1 MRPPASDTTAAPA
14 GATAPG
20 PWAPLREP
28 MFRAMW
34 LAVLASNVGTWV
46 ENVATGWLMAEM
58 TGSAAMLGLVQAAQT
73 LPVVVLALLAGA
85 LADVVDRRAYLL
97 ATQLWLMTVAT
108 ALALLAAGGLLN
120 PWGLIALTFAVG
132 IGSAMAMPA
141 QSATTPELVP
151 RPLLAPAVALN
162 SLGFNVARA
171 IGPALG
177 GVVLAQFGA
186 AWAFG
191 LNALSYVLLIVVLL
205 RWKRQVPVSALPPEP
220 VAGAIVAGLRYVRRA
235 PVFRAVLARAS
246 AFFLFA
252 TALPALLPLIAR
264 QELGGGPRAY
274 GLLLAAIGLGAILG
288 ALCLPRVAA
297 RLDRDRLV
305 AGATVV
311 HAATMAAAALIDRL
325 ALLLPVAL
333 LTGVAWIGVLASL
346 QVAAQTSVPAWVRA
360 RALSLYIVVFSLGQA
375 VGSLAWGG
383 YAQLR
388 SLDEALLVASAGAV
402 LAGLLALRWRIA
414 GAERLDLTPSAH
426 WPQPVVVDEVAG
438 ERAPAVVVIE
448 YAIAPE
454 RRGEF
459 LALMAQ
465 LGRARRRDGA
475 LDWQCV
481 EDVAAPGV
489 YLEVFRTGSW
499 LEHLRQHQRVT
510 ADDRALQQRIA
521 ALHLGPEPPRVRH
534 FVGGEPGSAIA
545 RHGPQSD
552 V

>member
-1 MRPPASDTTAAPA
+1 MRPPPSDASAAPA
-14 GATAPG
+14 QAPAPG

-73 LPVVVLALLAGA
+73 LPVVLLALLAGA
-85 LADVVDRRAYLL
+85 LADVVDRRLYLL

-108 ALALLAAGGLLN
+108 ALTLLAAGGWLN
-120 PWGLIALTFAVG
+120 PWVLIALTFAVG

-141 QSATTPELVP
+141 QNATTPELVDK
-151 RPLLAPAVALN
+151 PLLAPAVALN

-177 GVVLAQFGA
+177 GVMLAQLGA

-205 RWKRQVPVSALPPEP
+205 RWKRQVPVSTLPPEP
-220 VAGAIVAGLRYVRRA
+220 VAGAIVAGLRYVRQA
-235 PVFRAVLARAS
+235 PVFRAVLVRAS

-252 TALPALLPLIAR
+252 TALPALLPLLASR
-264 QELGGGPRAY
+264 ELGGGPGAY
-274 GLLLAAIGLGAILG
+274 GLLLAAIGIGAIVG
-288 ALCLPRVAA
+288 AVLLPAVKARV
-297 RLDRDRLV
+297 DRDRLV
-305 AGATVV
+305 FGATVV
-311 HAATMAAAALIDRL
+311 YAATMAAAALIDRL
-325 ALLLPVAL
+325 ALLLPVAM
-333 LTGVAWIGVLASL
+333 LTGMAWIGVLASL

-375 VGSLAWGG
+375 VGSLAWGA

-414 GAERLDLTPSAH
+414 SAERLDLTPSAH

-438 ERAPAVVVIE
+438 ERAPAVVAIE
-448 YAIAPE
+448 YRIAPE
-454 RRGEF
+454 RRAEF
-459 LALMAQ
+459 LALMVRM
-465 LGRARRRDGA
+465 GNVRRRDGA

-481 EDVAAPGV
+481 EDVAAPGT
-489 YLEVFRTGSW
+489 YLELFRTGSW
-499 LEHLRQHQRVT
+499 LAHLRQHERVT
-510 ADDRALQQRIA
+510 ADDRALQQRIT

-534 FVGGEPGSAIA
+534 FFGGEPGSAIA
-545 RHGPQSD
+545 PHGPHAD
-552 V
+552 A